1 MAIYKLRLNF
11 ANYSDNDL
19 ANFCLVM
26 QSILAVNVFY
36 PITNPTMV
44 AMGVLIT
51 NFTNSLLAL
60 STGGQAAEFAR
71 DQARI
76 ALEAGLRTLVNDLES
91 KSNNDPNKLATTGF
105 QVYDS
110 SVKTYTQPGR
120 PVNLNLEYGTLS
132 GEIIASVT
140 RVPKIAVYLWRY
152 TLDPFGP
159 NARWSEIQLST
170 TRQIT
175 LKGLPRN
182 ADIWVQCCTFNTQG
196 YSDWS
201 DPATILVR

>member
-60 STGGQAAEFAR
+60 STGGQAAEL
-71 DQARI
+71 Q
-76 ALEAGLRTLVNDLES
+76 
-91 KSNNDPNKLATTGF
+91 
-105 QVYDS
+105 
-110 SVKTYTQPGR
+110 
-120 PVNLNLEYGTLS
+120 
-132 GEIIASVT
+132 EI
-140 RVPKIAVYLWRY
+140 KH
-152 TLDPFGP
+152 
-159 NARWSEIQLST
+159 E
-170 TRQIT
+170 
-175 LKGLPRN
+175 LP
-182 ADIWVQCCTFNTQG
+182 
-196 YSDWS
+196 
-201 DPATILVR
+201 